1 MNLPNARHIV
11 LSCSL
16 AMLATVSANEP
27 WWSFQSLAPGVAGQA
42 IDDHIDA
49 VLRER
54 NLRPMPRADART
66 LMRRLSSPLNNP
78 GW

>member
-16 AMLATVSANEP
+16 AMLATVAANEP